1 MPEMAGSLKDR
12 VAERIGRWIDE
23 KIITDRNI
31 ELFLKYY
38 WIVSTFRL
46 VLGFTLLVLIVVM
59 GYRLDNLVP
68 K

>member
-1 MPEMAGSLKDR
+1 MSLSDEL
-12 VAERIGRWIDE
+12 ANRIARWIDR

-38 WIVSTFRL
+38 WIISTFRL
-46 VLGFTLLVLIVVM
+46 VLGFALLVLIVVM
-59 GYRLDNLVP
+59 GYRFDNLIP

>member
-1 MPEMAGSLKDR
+1 MSFSDDLAN
-12 VAERIGRWIDE
+12 RIARWIDK

>member
-1 MPEMAGSLKDR
+1 MSFSDELAN
-12 VAERIGRWIDE
+12 RIVRWVNR

-38 WIVSTFRL
+38 WIISTFRL
-46 VLGFTLLVLIVVM
+46 ALGFALLVLIVVM
-59 GYRLDNLVP
+59 GYRFDNLIP

>member
-1 MPEMAGSLKDR
+1 MRYEEDELSNKIA
-12 VAERIGRWIDE
+12 RWIDK
-23 KIITDRNI
+23 KILNDRNI

-59 GYRLDNLVP
+59 GYRLDSLIP

>member
-1 MPEMAGSLKDR
+1 MTYNEELSDR
-12 VAERIGRWIDE
+12 IARWIDK
-23 KIITDRNI
+23 KILNDKNI
-31 ELFLKYY
+31 ERFLKYY
-38 WIVSTFRL
+38 WIISTFRL

>member
-1 MPEMAGSLKDR
+1 MSFSDDLAN
-12 VAERIGRWIDE
+12 RIARWIDR

-38 WIVSTFRL
+38 WLISTFRL
-46 VLGFTLLVLIVVM
+46 ILGFTILVLIILM
-59 GYRLDNLVP
+59 GYRFDSLIP